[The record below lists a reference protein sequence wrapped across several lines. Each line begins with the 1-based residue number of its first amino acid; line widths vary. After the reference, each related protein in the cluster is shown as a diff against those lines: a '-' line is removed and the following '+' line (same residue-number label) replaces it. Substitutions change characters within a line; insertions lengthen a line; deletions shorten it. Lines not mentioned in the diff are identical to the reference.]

1 MSVLCPCDWIEH
13 DKNEK
18 YVIDVYGK
26 TSEGET
32 AMLQIRGYKPYF
44 YIEDHPEARKILAG
58 ATLTA
63 QDKHDVFG
71 GFNFYKTSKVLKVEV
86 GSKKEFVEMSKI
98 AKESKL
104 NVYESNLPPLLRFY
118 HDREIS
124 PASPVSFVSSGK
136 MKSDEIPSWYVEAIN
151 IKSSVGKEVP
161 LLVAAY
167 DIECTSRSGQFPMP
181 RKSWEYVAKKI
192 KKDLETAPEEESL
205 TTIFQRRLALEG
217 LSREVK
223 LTPFLTKNA
232 KNIENDDWEEVARG
246 LKDLVKGDIGDPVIQ
261 IGITLRWSNSM
272 MKTYKR
278 KVFVWGSVASSDDP
292 TVKFEGYETEAEMI
306 EAFEQFV
313 KEEEPDIICG
323 YNTYGFDDKFM
334 VERALINNMTLNLG
348 RSSLWGRDETYDDKM
363 RKYMQKKTFELA
375 SGKYEVQYMKT
386 PGRLTIDLLL
396 NMRREHNLDSYT
408 LDNVASTFL
417 RDKVVSLEG
426 KKINT
431 KTTRGLYVG
440 NYVRFDIV
448 GNTLNPYREGQK
460 FLVTEITPK
469 SFTVREE
476 GLFEDLS
483 EEDRKCLE
491 WSFTKDDLHHM
502 ELFKMHE
509 GTAADRAVIAKYC
522 IQDCDLVLTL
532 MAKLDTLTN
541 ARGMADVCFVP
552 LQFLFLRGQG
562 IKIYS
567 RVAYEASKRNQII
580 LDQESE
586 MGDTKYEG
594 AIVLPPHIG
603 MYLDTPVAVLDFNS
617 LYPSSMIGENLSP
630 DTLVA
635 VKTYDKSGNLKGIEG
650 MKEKVPGAHEVT
662 YDLKEADKVV
672 GKHVCIY
679 AQPDETNPLSKG
691 LIPTALE
698 IMLKKRKEARKKM
711 EDPALDDAQKSV
723 FNGLQLAYKVVANSI
738 YGQLGS
744 KTSPIRKICVA
755 ACTTAVGRRSLL
767 FAKET
772 VETEF
777 GATVVYGDTDS
788 IFVKFPTKDLSN
800 AIKQGQEAATM
811 ITSRCPHK
819 AFVIGYEKTFY
830 PFILFCRK
838 RYVGMKYEED
848 PTKCKRASMGI
859 VLKRRD
865 NAPIVKDV
873 YGGAL
878 DILLLEKDVKKAVKF
893 VKSMLLDV
901 IQSKLALDKFVVTKQ
916 LRDDY
921 AAMKENYTGRATLPA
936 HRVLADR
943 MTARDPGNAPSVG
956 ERIKYVHIQSEK
968 KLQGERIEHVDY
980 VKEKKL
986 KLDAQFYITNQIQN
1000 PVAQLFA
1007 LCISEVDGYRE
1018 PSPSYKKLY
1027 ETILGEYDDP
1037 ENAENQE
1044 EAMLGVLKHKEKH
1057 LDKLLFLGADYIQN
1071 TLRSSRTGPLDSF
1084 FKKAK
1089 A

>member
-13 DKNEK
+13 DQYGK

-26 TSEGET
+26 TGEGET

-44 YIEDHPEARKILAG
+44 YIEDHPNARKILAG

-63 QDKHDVFG
+63 QDKHDVLG

-86 GSKKEFVEMSKI
+86 GSKKQFVELSKV
-98 AKESKL
+98 AKASEL
-104 NVYESNLPPLLRFY
+104 NVYEANLPPLLRFY

-151 IKSSVGKEVP
+151 IKSAVGKEVP

-181 RKSWEYVAKKI
+181 RKSWDYVAHKI
-192 KKDLETAPEEESL
+192 QKDLETAPEDESM

-223 LTPFLTKNA
+223 LTPFLAKNT
-232 KNIENDDWEEVARG
+232 KNIENDNWEAVA
-246 LKDLVKGDIGDPVIQ
+246 KDLEKLVGGDIGDPVIQ
-261 IGITLRWSNSM
+261 IGITLRWSNDM
-272 MKTYKR
+272 MKTYRR
-278 KVFVWGSVASSDDP
+278 KVFVWGSVSPSDDP

-323 YNTYGFDDKFM
+323 YNTYGFDDKFL
-334 VERALINNMTLNLG
+334 VERAKINGLTLNLG
-348 RSSLWGRDETYDDKM
+348 RGSIWGDTL
-363 RKYMQKKTFELA
+363 QKKTFELA

-417 RDKVVSLEG
+417 RDKVVSLAG
-426 KKINT
+426 KTIHT

-469 SFTVREE
+469 SFTVKED
-476 GLFEDLS
+476 GLFADLS

-509 GTAADRAVIAKYC
+509 GSAADRAVIAKYC

-567 RVAYEASKRNQII
+567 RVAYEASKRGQII

-635 VKTYDKSGNLKGIEG
+635 VKTYDTRGNLKGIEG
-650 MKEKVPGAHEVT
+650 LKEKVTGAHEVT
-662 YDLKEADKVV
+662 YDLKEGDKIV

-679 AQPDETNPLSKG
+679 AQPTEDNPLSKG

-723 FNGLQLAYKVVANSI
+723 YNGLQLAYKVVANSI

-744 KTSPIRKICVA
+744 RTSPIRKICVA

-788 IFVKFPTKDLSN
+788 IFVKFPTKDLAT

-878 DILLLEKDVKKAVKF
+878 DILLLQKDVKKAVKF
-893 VKSMLLDV
+893 VKGMLLDV

-921 AAMKENYTGRATLPA
+921 AAMKENYTGKATLPA

-943 MTARDPGNAPSVG
+943 MTTRDPGNAPSVG
-956 ERIKYVHIQSEK
+956 ERLKYVHIQSDK

-1007 LCISEVDGYRE
+1007 LCISDVDGYRE
-1018 PSPSYKKLY
+1018 PSPSYKKVY
-1027 ETILGEYDDP
+1027 ESILGEYDDP
-1037 ENAENQE
+1037 ENPENQE

-1057 LDKLLFLGADYIQN
+1057 LDKLLFLGAEYIQN
-1071 TLRSSRTGPLDSF
+1071 ALRNSRTGPLDSF
-1084 FKKAK
+1084 FKKAN

>member
-13 DKNEK
+13 DQYAK

-44 YIEDHPEARKILAG
+44 YIEDHPNARKILAG
-58 ATLTA
+58 ATLTP
-63 QDKHDVFG
+63 QNKQDVFG
-71 GFNFYKTSKVLKVEV
+71 GFNFYKTTKVLKVEV
-86 GSKKEFVEMSKI
+86 GSKKEFVELSKI
-98 AKESKL
+98 AKASELK
-104 NVYESNLPPLLRFY
+104 VYEANLPPLLRFY

-136 MKSDEIPSWYVEAIN
+136 IKSDDINGWYVEAIN
-151 IKSSVGKEVP
+151 IKSSSPGKEVP

-181 RKSWEYVAKKI
+181 RKSWEYVTKKI
-192 KKDLETAPEEESL
+192 QKDLETAPEDESM

-217 LSREVK
+217 LHREVK

-232 KNIENDDWEEVARG
+232 DHIENNNWEAVG
-246 LKDLVKGDIGDPVIQ
+246 KDLEKLVGGDIGDPVIQ
-261 IGITLRWSNSM
+261 IGITLRWSNDM
-272 MKTYKR
+272 MKTYRR
-278 KVFVWGSVASSDDP
+278 KVFVWGSVTPSDDP
-292 TVKFEGYETEAEMI
+292 TVTFEGYETEAEMI

-323 YNTYGFDDKFM
+323 YNTYGFDDKFI
-334 VERALINNMTLNLG
+334 VERAKINGLTLNLG
-348 RSSLWGRDETYDDKM
+348 RGSIWGDTL
-363 RKYMQKKTFELA
+363 QKKTFELA

-469 SFTVREE
+469 SFTIREE

-491 WSFTKDDLHHM
+491 WSFTKDDLHHL

-635 VKTYDKSGNLKGIEG
+635 VKTYDKSGNLEKTEG
-650 MKEKVPGAHEVT
+650 MKEKVPGSHQIT
-662 YDLKEADKVV
+662 YDIKDGPDIGK
-672 GKHVCIY
+672 KHVCIY
-679 AQPDETNPLSKG
+679 AQPTEDNPLSKG
-691 LIPTALE
+691 LIPMALE

-744 KTSPIRKICVA
+744 RTSPIRKICVA

-788 IFVKFPTKDLSN
+788 IFVKFPTKDLST

-878 DILLLEKDVKKAVKF
+878 DILLLQKDVKKAVKF

-956 ERIKYVHIQSEK
+956 ERLKYVHIQSDK

-986 KLDAQFYITNQIQN
+986 KLDSQFYITNQIQN

-1018 PSPSYKKLY
+1018 PSPSYKKMY
-1027 ETILGEYDDP
+1027 DSILAEYDDP

-1057 LDKLLFLGADYIQN
+1057 LENLLFLGAEYIQN
-1071 TLRSSRTGPLDSF
+1071 ALRNSRTGPLDSF
-1084 FKKAK
+1084 FKKVK

>member
-1 MSVLCPCDWIEH
+1 
-13 DKNEK
+13 
-18 YVIDVYGK
+18 
-26 TSEGET
+26 
-32 AMLQIRGYKPYF
+32 
-44 YIEDHPEARKILAG
+44 
-58 ATLTA
+58 
-63 QDKHDVFG
+63 
-71 GFNFYKTSKVLKVEV
+71 
-86 GSKKEFVEMSKI
+86 
-98 AKESKL
+98 
-104 NVYESNLPPLLRFY
+104 
-118 HDREIS
+118 
-124 PASPVSFVSSGK
+124 
-136 MKSDEIPSWYVEAIN
+136 
-151 IKSSVGKEVP
+151 
-161 LLVAAY
+161 
-167 DIECTSRSGQFPMP
+167 
-181 RKSWEYVAKKI
+181 
-192 KKDLETAPEEESL
+192 
-205 TTIFQRRLALEG
+205 
-217 LSREVK
+217 
-223 LTPFLTKNA
+223 
-232 KNIENDDWEEVARG
+232 
-246 LKDLVKGDIGDPVIQ
+246 
-261 IGITLRWSNSM
+261 
-272 MKTYKR
+272 
-278 KVFVWGSVASSDDP
+278 
-292 TVKFEGYETEAEMI
+292 
-306 EAFEQFV
+306 
-313 KEEEPDIICG
+313 
-323 YNTYGFDDKFM
+323 
-334 VERALINNMTLNLG
+334 
-348 RSSLWGRDETYDDKM
+348 
-363 RKYMQKKTFELA
+363 
-375 SGKYEVQYMKT
+375 
-386 PGRLTIDLLL
+386 
-396 NMRREHNLDSYT
+396 
-408 LDNVASTFL
+408 
-417 RDKVVSLEG
+417 
-426 KKINT
+426 
-431 KTTRGLYVG
+431 
-440 NYVRFDIV
+440 
-448 GNTLNPYREGQK
+448 
-460 FLVTEITPK
+460 
-469 SFTVREE
+469 
-476 GLFEDLS
+476 
-483 EEDRKCLE
+483 
-491 WSFTKDDLHHM
+491 
-502 ELFKMHE
+502 
-509 GTAADRAVIAKYC
+509 
-522 IQDCDLVLTL
+522 
-532 MAKLDTLTN
+532 
-541 ARGMADVCFVP
+541 
-552 LQFLFLRGQG
+552 
-562 IKIYS
+562 
-567 RVAYEASKRNQII
+567 
-580 LDQESE
+580 
-586 MGDTKYEG
+586 
-594 AIVLPPHIG
+594 
-603 MYLDTPVAVLDFNS
+603 
-617 LYPSSMIGENLSP
+617 MIGENLSP

-635 VKTYDKSGNLKGIEG
+635 VKTYDTRGNLKGIEG
-650 MKEKVPGAHEVT
+650 MKEKVPGSHEVT
-662 YDLKEADKVV
+662 YDLKEADKIV

-679 AQPDETNPLSKG
+679 AQPTEDNPLSKG

-744 KTSPIRKICVA
+744 RTSPIRKICVA

-788 IFVKFPTKDLSN
+788 IFVKFPTKDLPT

-838 RYVGMKYEED
+838 RYVGMKYEDD

-893 VKSMLLDV
+893 VKGTLLDV
-901 IQSKLALDKFVVTKQ
+901 IQNKLALDKFVVTKQ

-1027 ETILGEYDDP
+1027 ESILAEYDDP
-1037 ENAENQE
+1037 ENPENQE

>member
-13 DKNEK
+13 DQYGK

-26 TSEGET
+26 TGEGET

-44 YIEDHPEARKILAG
+44 YIDDHPNARKILVG

-63 QDKHDVFG
+63 QDKHDVLG
-71 GFNFYKTSKVLKVEV
+71 GFNFYKTCKVLKVEV
-86 GSKKEFVEMSKI
+86 GSKKQFVELSKV
-98 AKESKL
+98 AKASEL
-104 NVYESNLPPLLRFY
+104 NVYEANLPPLLRFY

-136 MKSDEIPSWYVEAIN
+136 MKSDEIPGWYVESIN
-151 IKSSVGKEVP
+151 IKSCLGKEVP

-181 RKSWEYVAKKI
+181 RKSWDCVTKKI
-192 KKDLETAPEEESL
+192 REDMETAPDDESM
-205 TTIFQRRLALEG
+205 TTIVQRRLALEG
-217 LSREVK
+217 LHREVK

-232 KNIENDDWEEVARG
+232 KNIENDNWDAVA
-246 LKDLVKGDIGDPVIQ
+246 KDLEKLVGGDIGDPVIQ
-261 IGITLRWSNSM
+261 IGITLRWSNDM
-272 MKTYKR
+272 MKTYRR
-278 KVFVWGSVASSDDP
+278 KVFVWGSVSPSEDP

-323 YNTYGFDDKFM
+323 YNTYGFDDKFL
-334 VERALINNMTLNLG
+334 VERAKINGLTLNLG
-348 RSSLWGRDETYDDKM
+348 RGSIWGDTL
-363 RKYMQKKTFELA
+363 QKKTFELA

-417 RDKVVSLEG
+417 RDKVVSLAG
-426 KKINT
+426 KTIHT

-469 SFTVREE
+469 SFTIKEE
-476 GLFEDLS
+476 GLFADLS

-509 GTAADRAVIAKYC
+509 GSAADRAVIAKYC

-617 LYPSSMIGENLSP
+617 LYPSSIIGENLSP

-635 VKTYDKSGNLKGIEG
+635 VKTYDKSGNLKKVEG
-650 MKEKVPGAHEVT
+650 LNEKVPGSHQVT
-662 YDLKEADKVV
+662 YDLKE
-672 GKHVCIY
+672 GENIGWKHVCIY
-679 AQPDETNPLSKG
+679 AQPTEDNPLSKG

-711 EDPALDDAQKSV
+711 EDPGLDDAQKSV

-744 KTSPIRKICVA
+744 RTSPIRKICVA

-788 IFVKFPTKDLSN
+788 IFVKFPTKDLST

-893 VKSMLLDV
+893 VKTMLLDV

-921 AAMKENYTGRATLPA
+921 AAMKENYTGKATLPA

-943 MTARDPGNAPSVG
+943 MTERDPGNAPSVG
-956 ERIKYVHIQSEK
+956 ERIKYVHIQSDK

-1018 PSPSYKKLY
+1018 PSPSYKKVY
-1027 ETILGEYDDP
+1027 ESILSEYDDP

-1057 LDKLLFLGADYIQN
+1057 LDKLLFLGAEYIQN
-1071 TLRSSRTGPLDSF
+1071 ALRNSRTGPLDSF
-1084 FKKAK
+1084 FKKVK